1 MIEQIINANV
11 VLPGEILYGG
21 VVRFSDGV
29 ISYVGAEADASLHSF
44 DADGAYV
51 LPGFIDIH
59 CHGGNGY
66 DFMDASADE
75 MIEISK
81 FHLSH
86 GTTTLVPT
94 TMTDRWESIRAALDT
109 FASIP
114 VEKRLTLHGVHLEG
128 PWLNPLQCGAQSVEK
143 MELPSLDRLEEIIS
157 DYSFIERISIAP
169 ELDTGYSVG
178 RACRERG
185 IIASV
190 AHSDADFDTVT
201 EAADNGYSLMTHLYS
216 GMKGVWRKNAYRT
229 AGAVE
234 AGLYD
239 DRLFVEVIADG
250 KHLPDGLLKLIYKCK
265 GADRIAL
272 VTDAMRGAG
281 LPEGS
286 EPILGRV
293 ADGIPTV
300 IEDGVAKLHDRQ
312 SFAGSVATSDRLLR
326 TMLSVGVSI
335 TECSLMLSKTPSKVM
350 GYTDRGSIEVGKL
363 ADLLVVDNN
372 YKIKEIFFKG
382 ERIC

>member
-94 TMTDRWESIRAALDT
+94 TMTDRWEAIRAALDT

-114 VEKRLTLHGVHLEG
+114 AEKRLTLHGVHLEG

-169 ELDTGYSVG
+169 ELDAGYLVG

-335 TECSLMLSKTPSKVM
+335 TECSLMLSKTPAAIM